1 MLQTVLADPFFY
13 SSFAAALLITGMIAG
28 VLAGLLGVG
37 GGIVIVPVLFLL
49 FPYLGVHD
57 DVRMHLAVGTSLA
70 TIIPTSILSA
80 RAHHRRGAVDFA
92 LLKAWGPAIFVG
104 VLIGGAFG
112 AAVKG
117 EVLTLVF
124 AAVAMLVAAN
134 MALRK
139 EGMILAE
146 SLPGGLARQAMALV
160 VGAFSVVMG
169 IGGGTLSVPILTAF
183 NYPIRRAV
191 GTASAIGLIIAVPG
205 TLSFMLSGLGN
216 PHLPVG
222 SFGYVNLLGF
232 ALIVPATLAMAPVG
246 VKLAHTIDPKNL
258 RRAFAFFLLLTALR
272 MFYSAWMSV
281 STGASTG

>member
-1 MLQTVLADPFFY
+1 MLESVIADPRFY
-13 SSFAAALLITGMIAG
+13 LSFAAALLATGAIAG

-49 FPYLGVHD
+49 FPYLGIAE

-70 TIIPTSILSA
+70 TIIPTSIISA
-80 RAHHRRGAVDFA
+80 RAHHRRGGVDFD

-104 VLIGGAFG
+104 VVIGGVFG

-124 AAVAMLVAAN
+124 AAVAILVAAN
-134 MALRK
+134 MTFRK

-146 SLPGGLARQAMALV
+146 HLPGGMVRQAMALV
-160 VGAFSVVMG
+160 VGMFSVVMG

-205 TLSFMLSGLGN
+205 SISFIFSGMGN
-216 PHLPVG
+216 PDLPAG
-222 SFGYVNLLGF
+222 SLGYANLIGF
-232 ALIVPATLAMAPVG
+232 ALIVPATMAMAPVG
-246 VKLAHTIDPKNL
+246 VKLAHTINPKNL
-258 RRAFAFFLLLTALR
+258 RLAFAFFLLLTALR
-272 MFYSAWMSV
+272 MFDSV
-281 STGASTG
+281 LFA